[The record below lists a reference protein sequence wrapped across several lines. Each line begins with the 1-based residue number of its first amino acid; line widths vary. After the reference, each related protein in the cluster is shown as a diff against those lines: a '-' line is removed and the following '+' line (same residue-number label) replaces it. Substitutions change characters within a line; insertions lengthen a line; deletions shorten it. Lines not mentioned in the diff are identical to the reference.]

1 MGGDV
6 KLTQKQEK
14 FVQELIKGKSQ
25 RQAYRAAY
33 PNSKK
38 WKDNVVDVKASE
50 LLKNGK
56 VSVRYNEL
64 RGKVIKRAEE
74 KAIITAEEIIQGI
87 ADIAKDDISNYLD
100 FKTERVVVAYYNDGT
115 PIMDYRT
122 IVNLKDSKTIDTKNI
137 SEVSIGTNGS
147 FKFKLYCKDTALYKL
162 AEIFGLNELN
172 KAKQKLAEERFEH
185 DKEIDNKKYW

>member
-14 FVQELIKGKSQ
+14 YVQELIKGKSQ
-25 RQAYRAAY
+25 REAYRIAY
-33 PNSKK
+33 PSSKK

-64 RGKVIKRAEE
+64 RGKVIKRTEE
-74 KAIITAEEIIQGI
+74 KAIITAEEIIRGI
-87 ADIAKDDISNYLD
+87 ANIAKDDISNYLD
-100 FKTERVVVAYYNDGT
+100 FRTEKVVVAYDEDDM

-122 IVNLKDSKTIDTKNI
+122 IVDLKDSRGIDTKNI
-137 SEVSIGTNGS
+137 SEVSTGPNGT

-162 AEIFGLNELN
+162 AEMFGLNELN
-172 KAKQKLAEERFEH
+172 KAKQKLAEERFKH
-185 DKEIDNKKYW
+185 DKDIDSKKYW